1 LTRQLNVEPAVLE
14 AQELKMFEY
23 KIIWSPIHLAEEKL
37 NFFSNQ
43 GWILD
48 KVELNRND
56 IQVMFLKREKT
67 SGGSIKE

>member
-1 LTRQLNVEPAVLE
+1 
-14 AQELKMFEY
+14 MFEY